1 MGQQEETTDFRRDRF
16 GSAAGLSVT
25 VLLHAAAVY
34 ALLQHHPVNSA
45 VTPPR
50 PLMVAFVAAPQP
62 PQVLPQAAA
71 KPKRV
76 EQRAVRHPQPR
87 MQPTTPTPV
96 IAAAAADPH
105 VSAAAPSEP
114 ERPATTAPSANAV
127 AAPSPAPVNA
137 PALTQPSFNADYL
150 QNPAPRYPPLARR
163 MGQQGKVVL
172 RVLVNPG
179 GGPAQIEVRAS
190 SGSDVLDEAALD
202 AVRRWRFVPA
212 KRGDQPVAAWVLV
225 PITFTLQG

>member
-1 MGQQEETTDFRRDRF
+1 MAQQGNTTDFRRDRT
-16 GSAAGLSVT
+16 GSAAGLSLT
-25 VLLHAAAVY
+25 VIFHAAAIYVV
-34 ALLQHHPVNSA
+34 LQHPPVNSA
-45 VTPPR
+45 ITPPR
-50 PLMVAFVAAPQP
+50 PLMVAFVASPQQQVAPQP
-62 PQVLPQAAA
+62 VP
-71 KPKRV
+71 KPKPVERRV
-76 EQRAVRHPQPR
+76 VRQPSPPQPAA
-87 MQPTTPTPV
+87 PTPV
-96 IAAAAADPH
+96 ITTTAAGESNVP
-105 VSAAAPSEP
+105 VAAPTEP
-114 ERPATTAPSANAV
+114 ERATPAAPSANA
-127 AAPSPAPVNA
+127 APTPASAPVSA
-137 PALTQPSFNADYL
+137 PPITQPSFNADYL

-179 GGPAQIEVRAS
+179 GGPAQIEVRTS